1 MRNIC
6 KDRSHD
12 GHQQPF
18 IGLVSFGAL
27 SIRQPFCRRVP
38 FPKAFRRI
46 AIVSGLCLLLC
57 GCGYGFAGGGGP
69 PKGLNTIFVRLIE
82 NQTAEIG
89 AEIILTDQ
97 LKNEFIRKYKGEI
110 VAEEQAEGI
119 LSGKITEVRSW
130 TIARRSAQSPLEKR
144 VSVTIDLTL
153 KNKAGDVVWFTRGM
167 RGSEAYSV
175 SQSDKA
181 LTESNKRQ
189 AIELI
194 CLRLGED
201 AYYRMTDDF

>member
-1 MRNIC
+1 MHRILFPIL
-6 KDRSHD
+6 KR
-12 GHQQPF
+12 F
-18 IGLVSFGAL
+18 TALLAL
-27 SIRQPFCRRVP
+27 S
-38 FPKAFRRI
+38 
-46 AIVSGLCLLLC
+46 VSII

-69 PKGLNTIFVRLIE
+69 PQGLETIFIRLIE

-89 AEIILTDQ
+89 AEITLTDQ

-110 VAEEQAEGI
+110 VAEERAQGI
-119 LSGKITEVRSW
+119 LSGRITNVRTW
-130 TIARRSAQSPLEKR
+130 TIARRNAQSPLEKR

-153 KNKAGDVVWFTRGM
+153 KNQAGEVVWFTRGM
-167 RGSEAYSV
+167 SGTEDYAV

-189 AIELI
+189 AINLV
-194 CLRLGED
+194 CLRLGEE

>member
-1 MRNIC
+1 MC
-6 KDRSHD
+6 S
-12 GHQQPF
+12 
-18 IGLVSFGAL
+18 
-27 SIRQPFCRRVP
+27 
-38 FPKAFRRI
+38 
-46 AIVSGLCLLLC
+46 
-57 GCGYGFAGGGGP
+57 CGYRFAGGGGP

-119 LSGKITEVRSW
+119 LSGRITGIRSW
-130 TIARRSAQSPLEKR
+130 TIARRNAQSSLEKR

-153 KNKAGDVVWFTRGM
+153 KNQAGEVVWFTRGM
-167 RGSEAYSV
+167 SGSEVYAV
-175 SQSDKA
+175 SQTDKSE
-181 LTESNKRQ
+181 TESNKRD
-189 AIELI
+189 AIELV
-194 CLRLGED
+194 CLRLGEE